1 MRIKPE
7 GLALVAPP
15 GLSLA
20 ADSSS
25 PPLKVPGC
33 FVDGFEVRPLRAGD
47 GEKSGVREGSAAPT
61 RPPRTGLGGAGAA
74 ASPPAPS

>member
-1 MRIKPE
+1 VRIKPE

-33 FVDGFEVRPLRAGD
+33 FVDGFEVRQPTPAGRGRGEERGERAG
-47 GEKSGVREGSAAPT
+47 
-61 RPPRTGLGGAGAA
+61 
-74 ASPPAPS
+74 